1 MVFSTPIFILCFLPI
16 VLVIYYFRPIVLVLY
31 NSRQLRLGNV
41 TLVVFSLIFY
51 AWGEPVVVLLMILS
65 IVINWL
71 FGMLMDIPALAVYL
85 KRKTVLILSVVFNI
99 GLLIIFK
106 YTGFIVEN
114 INAVLGKTVLANPN
128 ISLPIGISFFIFQAM
143 SYVIDVY
150 RRDTPVNRNIM
161 DVALYISFFPQLI
174 AGPIVRYHDI
184 SEQIKRRTYST
195 SKFASGVSRF
205 VIGLSKK
212 ALMANVMAK
221 LCDAVFGLQGG
232 SLTPALAWFGALAY
246 MLQIYFDFS
255 GYSDMAIGLA
265 KMFGFELLENFNYP
279 YISRSIREFWKRW
292 HISLSTWFKDYLYIP
307 LGGNRK
313 GLARTYINQ
322 FVVMLLCGL
331 WHGASWTFVVW
342 GLYHALFLMLE
353 KTAFGIFLRKLWRP
367 LQHIYV
373 LLIVLFGW
381 VFFRAGSVEK
391 AISFLGCMFGYSSGI
406 KNPLL
411 HYLTPEMILIF
422 IVGIIGSAPI
432 MPWLN
437 RKISALPNLRLRN
450 GILWGSSAI
459 NFILLLLSL
468 AAVSGG
474 TYNPFIYF
482 RF

>member
-1 MVFSTPIFILCFLPI
+1 MVFSTPIFILCFLPV
-16 VLVIYYFRPIVLVLY
+16 VLVLYYFRPLHM
-31 NSRQLRLGNV
+31 GNV
-41 TLVVFSLIFY
+41 ILVIFSLLFY
-51 AWGEPVVVLLMILS
+51 AWGEPVVVFLMILS
-65 IVINWL
+65 IVVNWSC
-71 FGMLMDIPALAVYL
+71 GILMNVSSSTPDTRKNVLALS
-85 KRKTVLILSVVFNI
+85 IIFNI
-99 GLLIIFK
+99 GLLIVFK

-114 INAVLGKTVLANPN
+114 INAVLGKTIFTIPN
-128 ISLPIGISFFIFQAM
+128 ISLPIGISFFTFQAM

-150 RRDTPVNRNIM
+150 RAETPVNRNIL

-184 SEQIKRRTYST
+184 SEQIKNRTHST
-195 SKFASGVSRF
+195 AKFASGVSRF

-212 ALMANVMAK
+212 VLIANVMAK
-221 LCDAVFGLQGG
+221 LCDTVYALPADN
-232 SLTPALAWFGALAY
+232 LTTALAWFGAMAY

-265 KMFGFELLENFNYP
+265 RLFGFELLENFNYP

-313 GLARTYINQ
+313 GLERTYLNQ

-342 GLYHALFLMLE
+342 GVYHALFLMLE
-353 KTAFGIFLRKLWRP
+353 KAYIGNSLRKLWRP
-367 LQHIYV
+367 FQHIYV
-373 LLIVLFGW
+373 ILMVLIGW
-381 VFFRAGSVEK
+381 VFFRAESIKE
-391 AISFLGCMFGYSSGI
+391 AFSFLGCMFGSSNTVN
-406 KNPLL
+406 NPLL

-422 IVGIIGSAPI
+422 IVGIIASTPVL
-432 MPWLN
+432 PWIN
-437 RKISALPNLRLRN
+437 KKISSLSNIRLRD
-450 GILWGSSAI
+450 GILWGSSAV

-468 AAVSGG
+468 AAVSGS